1 MKNVVK
7 ISGTVKEEPVFDH
20 NVQEER
26 FYRLIVCITRL
37 SGEVD
42 EIPMFVS
49 EKYLDLEKTYTGCG
63 VRISG
68 QFRSYK
74 YESVDSSV
82 LITYQKNPKQN

>member
-20 NVQEER
+20 KVQEER

-49 EKYLDLEKTYTGCG
+49 EKY
-63 VRISG
+63 
-68 QFRSYK
+68 
-74 YESVDSSV
+74 
-82 LITYQKNPKQN
+82 